1 MNKTVDKYIISG
13 LIPNVWAYK
22 KFFLNNT
29 TKENKNDCDRS
40 LIITHIVKKKRESL
54 RLNGG
59 SQG

>member
-1 MNKTVDKYIISG
+1 MYGHIKSSFYTT
-13 LIPNVWAYK
+13 L
-22 KFFLNNT
+22 